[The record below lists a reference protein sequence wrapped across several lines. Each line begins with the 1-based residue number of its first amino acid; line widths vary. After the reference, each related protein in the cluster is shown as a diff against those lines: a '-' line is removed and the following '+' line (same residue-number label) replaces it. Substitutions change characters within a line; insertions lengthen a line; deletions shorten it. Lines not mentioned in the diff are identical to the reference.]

1 MATAQPITAKQ
12 VFTDLDHFLAFG
24 MGSGLIRPAPGTW
37 GTISGLLVFV
47 LLVNYLSPVLAA
59 TIMIVLTIYGTWCAH
74 RSAIKMGVHD
84 YGGIVI
90 DEWVGIWITLAVV
103 EPTALNLVVGFVL
116 FRIFDIAKPWPIGWI
131 DRHVSGGIGIMI
143 DDVVAGIF
151 SAAVLF
157 FAVGQGWL

>member
-12 VFTDLDHFLAFG
+12 VFTDLDHFVAFG

-47 LLVNYLSPVLAA
+47 LLVNYLSPVVAA
-59 TIMIVLTIYGTWCAH
+59 AIMIVLTVYGTWCAH
-74 RSAIKMGVHD
+74 RSAIKMRVHD

-143 DDVVAGIF
+143 DDMVAGIF

-157 FAVGQGWL
+157 FAVDLGWL

>member
-1 MATAQPITAKQ
+1 MATAQPIAPKQ
-12 VFTDLDHFLAFG
+12 VFTDLDHFIAFG

-37 GTISGLLVFV
+37 GTVSGLLVFV
-47 LLVNYLSPVLAA
+47 LLVTFLSPLMAIAIMAVLS
-59 TIMIVLTIYGTWCAH
+59 VYGTWCAH

-103 EPTALNLVVGFVL
+103 EPSLINLIVGFIL

-143 DDVVAGIF
+143 DDVVAGVF
-151 SAAVLF
+151 SAGLLLVAVAL
-157 FAVGQGWL
+157 GWL